1 MAFIC
6 VKNAIMKQ
14 REQARLRAVGTTI
27 VLSVAAVLILRDK
40 PWSDG
45 RTALSLNSVSIAIFL
60 GHIVY
65 YRDRSFARLLLFG
78 LGLGAVELIADALC
92 IRYTRTLDYSVARS
106 PMIGLSPF
114 WMPTAWMVVSA
125 QIGYLG
131 RQLILRFGILPGI
144 GLTALLGAV
153 NIPFYEE
160 MAYHAHWWRYQN
172 CRMLGHTPI
181 YIILA
186 ELIIGLILGPLAI
199 YAMRTGA
206 TWRDVALAGLLG
218 GLGTIGGGI
227 IGYGLVERLL

>member
-1 MAFIC
+1 M
-6 VKNAIMKQ
+6 
-14 REQARLRAVGTTI
+14 RTVGITI
-27 VLSVAAVLILRDK
+27 ALSVAAVLILRNK

-45 RTALSLNSVSIAIFL
+45 RTALALNCVSIAVFL
-60 GHIVY
+60 SHIVY

-106 PMIGLSPF
+106 PMLGLSPF
-114 WMPTAWMVVSA
+114 WMPTAWMVVAA

-131 RQLILRFGILPGI
+131 RRLILRFGMFRGI
-144 GLTALLGAV
+144 GLTAVLGAV

-160 MAYHAHWWRYQN
+160 MAYHAHWWHYQN

-186 ELIIGLILGPLAI
+186 ELIIGLTLGPLAI

-206 TWRDVALAGLLG
+206 TWRDATLAGLIG
-218 GLGTIGGGI
+218 GLGTIGGGM
-227 IGYGLVERLL
+227 IGYGLAERLL